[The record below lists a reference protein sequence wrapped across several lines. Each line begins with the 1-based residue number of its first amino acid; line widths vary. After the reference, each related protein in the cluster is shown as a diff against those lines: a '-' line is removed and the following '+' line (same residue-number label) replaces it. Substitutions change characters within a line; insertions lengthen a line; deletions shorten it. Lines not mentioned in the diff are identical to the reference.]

1 MATKTPSLPG
11 IKDGF
16 TSRVWKVLAA
26 STETIEVDGEQRR
39 VAKRD
44 GYQCNGGEQR
54 AAGSLLERKLVTV
67 HAVTPARQ
75 LLKATPKGIE
85 LYAAYLDSL

>member
-1 MATKTPSLPG
+1 MAKTSIPG

-26 STETIEVDGEQRR
+26 STETVEVDGAQRR
-39 VAKRD
+39 VAARH
-44 GYQCNGGEQR
+44 GYQPNGGEQR
-54 AAGSLLERKLVTV
+54 AAGTLIERELVTV

-75 LLKATPKGIE
+75 LLKATPKGID
-85 LYAAYLDSL
+85 LYVAFLESQ

>member
-1 MATKTPSLPG
+1 MAKSKIPG
-11 IKDGF
+11 PKDGF

-26 STETIEVDGEQRR
+26 STETIEVDGAQRR
-39 VAKRD
+39 VATRN
-44 GYQCNGGEQR
+44 GYQPNGGEQR
-54 AAGSLLERKLVTV
+54 AAGTLIERELVTV

-85 LYAAYLDSL
+85 LYDSYLASL

>member
-1 MATKTPSLPG
+1 MPTKTPKIPG
-11 IKDGF
+11 AADGF

-26 STETIEVDGEQRR
+26 STEMIEVDGKPRR
-39 VAKRD
+39 VARRD

-54 AAGSLLERKLVTV
+54 GASTLVERELCTV
-67 HAVTPARQ
+67 QSVTPARQ

-85 LYAAYLDSL
+85 LYESYLASL